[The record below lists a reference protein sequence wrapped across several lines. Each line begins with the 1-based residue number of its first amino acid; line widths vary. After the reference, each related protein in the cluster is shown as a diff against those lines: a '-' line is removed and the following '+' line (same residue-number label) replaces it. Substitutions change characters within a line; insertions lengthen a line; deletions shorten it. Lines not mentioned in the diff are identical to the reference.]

1 MKNKYNFVINNSDE
15 LCNIL
20 MAIIDIYDRN
30 KDKKSRQAIINVY
43 ERYKYMIY
51 SNKTN
56 DIMPN
61 AYKALGEYRVNIIK
75 RLIYL

>member
-1 MKNKYNFVINNSDE
+1 LKNKYNFVINNSDE

-30 KDKKSRQAIINVY
+30 KDEKSRQAIINVY
-43 ERYKYMIY
+43 ERYKHMIY
-51 SNKTN
+51 SNETN